1 MEVGPSEHAREM
13 ISIDI
18 SEYGDPLYSRAV
30 RVPFSVY
37 LKPWQQPWGF
47 DVDVLANLQPLFVIP
62 LQGVDWREGIGAMR
76 DPQLTAEL
84 AAHAN
89 TTIPDATRGTE
100 KMLDD
105 YRKSNLAKFHEWF
118 YSQEQHP
125 AELWPETYDRQPVE
139 ILPACARVALESQ
152 MICCFGRHLS
162 AGLFA

>member
-1 MEVGPSEHAREM
+1 MEVGPSEHGREM

-62 LQGVDWREGIGAMR
+62 LQGIDWREGIGAMR

-89 TTIPDATRGTE
+89 TTIPDATRGTG
-100 KMLDD
+100 KVLDD
-105 YRKSNLAKFHEWF
+105 YREIEASKISRMVLLARTASSRTLAGNLRSA
-118 YSQEQHP
+118 
-125 AELWPETYDRQPVE
+125 A
-139 ILPACARVALESQ
+139 
-152 MICCFGRHLS
+152 FGNS
-162 AGLFA
+162 AGLRPRRARNAK